1 MAVVACSGF
10 PVPVSRYFR
19 EFEGVEISETELGIP
34 GAGTV
39 RRWLREAPEGFT
51 FTLLAP
57 KEIATSA
64 FVLNPA
70 TDKLV
75 KEVGALC
82 KSMNA
87 HGVVFAAPPEFASN
101 RANKSAVKKFVESLP
116 ARYPRAILSLGGFK
130 LAEMLAAI
138 DGKKNVIAA
147 YDPLQDDPP
156 PSAKADL
163 AYIRLPGPAGFR
175 SRYDEGSL
183 EKVVEHVKS
192 SKAKATICV
201 FHNIDM
207 HANASRAREL
217 LGQKA

>member
-39 RRWLREAPEGFT
+39 RRWLREAPEGFH

-57 KEIATSA
+57 KEITGNGFQPS
-64 FVLNPA
+64 PA
-70 TDKLV
+70 SDKLV

-87 HGVVFAAPPEFASN
+87 QAVVFAAPPEFTPT
-101 RANKSAVKKFVESLP
+101 RPNKSAVKKFVESIP
-116 ARYPRAILSLGGFK
+116 ARYPKAVLSLGGFR
-130 LAEMLAAI
+130 LADVLSAI
-138 DGKKNVIAA
+138 DGKKNVLAA
-147 YDPLQDDPP
+147 YDPLQDEAPNSKSDF
-156 PSAKADL
+156 
-163 AYIRLPGPAGFR
+163 AYVRLPGPAGFR

-183 EKVVEHVKS
+183 ERVVAHIKA
-192 SKAKATICV
+192 SKAKLTMCV

-207 HANASRAREL
+207 HANATRAREL